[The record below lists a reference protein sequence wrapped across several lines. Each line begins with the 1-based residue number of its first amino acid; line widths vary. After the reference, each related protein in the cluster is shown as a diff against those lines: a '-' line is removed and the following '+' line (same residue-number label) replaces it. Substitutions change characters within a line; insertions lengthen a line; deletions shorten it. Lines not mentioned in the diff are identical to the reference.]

1 MSGLYPVTRSGPDTY
16 EVSTT
21 TVGGQ
26 LVMVD
31 GVTGKIKP
39 TTGVVNT
46 VLGVALTDAVPAG
59 SGSNLAFGTAPKT
72 TSVAY
77 GPSTVVLTAAA
88 NIAFG
93 QLVVAAAAG
102 QVTPGSTPT
111 YDQIVGRCV
120 EPAGIVSGSTGRI
133 RLGQI

>member
-1 MSGLYPVTRSGPDTY
+1 MSATYPVTQMGPDTY

-21 TVGGQ
+21 TAGGQ

-31 GVTGKIKP
+31 GSTGKVKP
-39 TTGVVNT
+39 TTGVVSA

-77 GPSTVVLTAAA
+77 GPATVKLTAAGT
-88 NIAFG
+88 IAFG
-93 QLVVAAAAG
+93 ALVTSAASG
-102 QVTPGSTPT
+102 QVATVGAGTF
-111 YDQIVGRCV
+111 DQVIGRCV
-120 EPAGIVSGSTGRI
+120 APAGLTVGVAGPI
-133 RLGQI
+133 RLF